1 MAVQL
6 EDQPAMQERLRT
18 LRALIAR
25 HRGHL
30 EEGASRQTAAAYLQ
44 AIHAAEAE
52 IAELERRIAGLPY
65 PEEAPPGKG

>member
-6 EDQPAMQERLRT
+6 DDQPGMQERMRT

-25 HRGHL
+25 DRGHRA
-30 EEGASRQTAAAYLQ
+30 EGASRQTAAAYMQ

-65 PEEAPPGKG
+65 PEEAPPARE